1 MARWLHRAWAI
12 VACAAA
18 ASALTLVADAG
29 GAQSLDQSKVADLYA
44 AAKREGQVII
54 WGTQR
59 REV

>member
-18 ASALTLVADAG
+18 ASAMVLAP
-29 GAQSLDQSKVADLYA
+29 GACRAQALDQGKVADLYA
-44 AAKREGQVII
+44 AAKREGSVII

-59 REV
+59 R